1 MRFSTVLKSSVL
13 LGTAVIALGF
23 SACSDDTVAPDP
35 NLGKK
40 SSVTLLNVNTDLPVP
55 VIFADGTTN
64 ISSSVPYG
72 VETVVQTQIGDRTIS
87 VKSTSGTTTYAS
99 TGVKIDSTRPV
110 WVVHTG
116 TASAPVAF
124 AVDAVRSTPS
134 AGKALVRLIHATKD
148 VNGTVTLK
156 LGDKDGATLASNI
169 EKYKASTFTSV
180 DTNQHTLVLTKAAT
194 TDTLE
199 VPAIPV
205 NLVAGKL
212 YTVIVYGSPSTQA
225 DPAQK
230 LTARIVA
237 EP

>member
-1 MRFSTVLKSSVL
+1 MRFSMFLKSILL
-13 LGTAVIALGF
+13 LGTAVMAFGF
-23 SACSDDTVAPDP
+23 SACGDDVVAPDP

-40 SSVTLLNVNTDLPVP
+40 APITLLNVNTDLFAP

-64 ISSSVPYG
+64 ISTSVPYG
-72 VETVVQTQIGDRTIS
+72 VETVVQTQIGQRTIS
-87 VKSTSGTTTYAS
+87 VKSISGSTTYAS
-99 TGVKIDSTRPV
+99 TGVQIDTTRPV

-116 TASAPVAF
+116 TASAPAAF
-124 AVDAVRSTPS
+124 AVDAVGGTPS

-148 VNGTVTLK
+148 VNGTVSLK
-156 LGDKDGATLASNI
+156 IGDKDGATLASNV
-169 EKYKASTFTSV
+169 EKYKASNFTSI

-212 YTVIVYGSPSTQA
+212 YTVIVYGSPSASA
-225 DPAQK
+225 DPAVK
-230 LTARIVA
+230 LTAKIVA

>member
-1 MRFSTVLKSSVL
+1 MRFSRVLTSSLL
-13 LGTAVIALGF
+13 LGAAVIAGSF

-40 SSVTLLNVNTDLPVP
+40 APITLLNVNTDLFAP

-72 VETVVQTQIGDRTIS
+72 VETVVQTQIGDRTIA
-87 VKSTSGTTTYAS
+87 VKSISGSTTYSS
-99 TGVKIDSTRPV
+99 TGVKIDTTRPV

-116 TASAPVAF
+116 TASAPTAF
-124 AVDAVRSTPS
+124 AVDAVGSTPS

-148 VNGTVTLK
+148 LNGTVTLK
-156 LGDKDGATLASNI
+156 LGDKDGATLASNV
-169 EKYKASTFTSV
+169 EYKKASTFTSV

-212 YTVIVYGSPSTQA
+212 YTVIVYGSPSASA
-225 DPAQK
+225 DPAVK
-230 LTARIVA
+230 LTAKIVA